1 MKIVSWNVNGI
12 TSRRR
17 ALIKFLNSTQPDIFC
32 VQETKTECPLAT
44 PQYEQI
50 WFSGERK
57 GYAGTLVLTKREP
70 IAITKGI
77 GVEKFDVEGR
87 TITLEF
93 SDFFVVNT
101 YVPSYNTA
109 STPDRRE
116 YRIEWDRAFLEY
128 VTSLPKPAVLAG
140 DFNVAREAIDSY
152 SDKSD
157 SSIKLA
163 IRPSFFPASSPA
175 GLTRNKASQGA

>member
-93 SDFFVVNT
+93 SDFLSLTLMCQVIIQLPLLTGGNT
-101 YVPSYNTA
+101 ESNGTALFWNT
-109 STPDRRE
+109 SQ
-116 YRIEWDRAFLEY
+116 AFL
-128 VTSLPKPAVLAG
+128 
-140 DFNVAREAIDSY
+140 
-152 SDKSD
+152 
-157 SSIKLA
+157 
-163 IRPSFFPASSPA
+163 SP
-175 GLTRNKASQGA
+175 LF